1 MSEKFNPYEPSITA
15 TKKAIDTRQAKLNEL
30 KDLENKAL
38 DDVYRRELMM
48 DIGRTEAEVEFSI
61 GAKKRGAEN
70 KLKKLNKQATQLNN
84 VFTEK
89 STNLMFKWED
99 EIRALNKALVQLHNL
114 SMRWKD
120 HVGYVGSFG

>member
-38 DDVYRRELMM
+38 DGEYSRELMM
-48 DIGRTEAEVEFSI
+48 EIGRTEVDVEFST
-61 GAKKRGAEN
+61 GAKKHAAES
-70 KLKKLNKQATQLNN
+70 KLKKLNKQASQLDN

-89 STNLMFKWED
+89 NTNLMFKWED

-120 HVGYVGSFG
+120 HVGYTGSFG